1 METMPLW
8 HGAKEES
15 VQKITCSKFDR
26 GLAGDANGKCRH
38 ICGHFYT
45 HVRLLLLSILF
56 YSSHSSK
63 TVHIIIRTVMNLRTT
78 VVIG

>member
-15 VQKITCSKFDR
+15 VQKITCSKFAR

-45 HVRLLLLSILF
+45 HVRLLLFIF
-56 YSSHSSK
+56 YSSYLSK
-63 TVHIIIRTVMNLRTT
+63 IVHIIIRTVMNLRTT